1 LRRIGAVLRR
11 RSPTIALVLAG
22 LVIQAAAVT
31 ATASPPAPG
40 RWKLVSGVAPGEPP
54 TSRDPG
60 LYRSPDGKLHLA
72 WVRSD
77 GALSQALL
85 YTSFSPA
92 GDMLA
97 PGAPIVQGFA
107 DLGDA
112 AFVTTPQG
120 PMEIFF
126 GGQQS
131 TASGAPTGLW
141 TTLQNPD
148 SSWGT
153 PNVFTKTYG
162 VVSAV
167 WLNQP
172 VLAYESQSSVA
183 VKAGLG
189 DGNPETLKSGFTDAS
204 PNIASDGVAHALV
217 AWCAFGDNAGGTY
230 VQEVDPGTG
239 AGIGAPQAMPGSLT
253 SYHGKQY
260 STCVLQTEASRR
272 IPLVSAGGSFYTAGS
287 TGYPTLTAVKLWQVG
302 GRTLTA
308 VRKSSV
314 SHTEPQLA
322 ADSNGRVWIGWLE
335 TRSTGTRL
343 VVRRSN
349 RSVTVLGAPVRI
361 SAPKGFA
368 LGSFEVSATADHLDV
383 IGQLTRAS
391 ANSLQHTIALP
402 GLTLVRER
410 VRKLEDGR
418 RAITLRVLDAGD
430 PVGGARVTAQGHSA
444 TTAENGLAKLV
455 VTGSPRARATKAG
468 YTPARG

>member
-1 LRRIGAVLRR
+1 VQRR
-11 RSPTIALVLAG
+11 RSRTIALVLAG
-22 LVIQAAAVT
+22 CVIASAT
-31 ATASPPAPG
+31 ATAAAAPPNPG
-40 RWKLVSGVAPGEPP
+40 RWKLVSSVAPGEPP
-54 TSRDPG
+54 ISRAPG
-60 LYRSPDGKLHLA
+60 LYRGTDGKLHLA

-77 GALSQALL
+77 GPLNQALL
-85 YTSFSPA
+85 YTSFSPS

-120 PMEIFF
+120 PVEIFF

-131 TASGAPTGLW
+131 TASGAPIGLW
-141 TTLQNPD
+141 AGLQNAD
-148 SSWGT
+148 GSWG
-153 PNVFTKTYG
+153 PPSVFTKTYG

-167 WLNQP
+167 WVNQP

-189 DGNPETLKSGFTDAS
+189 DGDPETLKSGVADGS
-204 PNIASDGVAHALV
+204 PNIASDGSRVLV
-217 AWCAFGDNAGGTY
+217 AWCAFGTNAGGVY
-230 VQEVDPGTG
+230 VQEVDPANGKPVSD
-239 AGIGAPQAMPGSLT
+239 AQVMPGSLT
-253 SYHGKQY
+253 SYQGSQN
-260 STCVLQTEASRR
+260 STCVLQTEVSRR
-272 IPLVSAGGSFYTAGS
+272 IPLVSAGGSFYTAVS
-287 TGYPTLTAVKLWQVG
+287 TGYPTLSGVRVWQVG

-308 VRKSSV
+308 VRKNGV

-335 TRSTGTRL
+335 ARSSGNRL

-349 RSVTVLGAPVRI
+349 PSVTVLGAPVRI

-368 LGSFEVSATADHLDV
+368 LGSFEASATPDHLDV

-410 VRKLEDGR
+410 VRKLKDGR
-418 RAITLRVLDAGD
+418 RRITFRVLDAGD
-430 PVGGARVTAQGHSA
+430 PVGGAQVTAQGRSA
-444 TTAENGLAKLV
+444 TTAADGRAKLV
-455 VTGSPRARATKAG
+455 VTGSPRARAKKAG